1 MNRAQAGVLSE
12 KSPARRAAGV
22 TPAPSEKR
30 KVARGA
36 LLCSQGGGSKSGPS
50 VNPDRAS
57 IAKVGWTGR
66 ETELPEIAMMRRNLT
81 PNPFPHGKG
90 RREGEANLMGSGGPD
105 YQRTF

>member
-1 MNRAQAGVLSE
+1 M
-12 KSPARRAAGV
+12 

-90 RREGEANLMGSGGPD
+90 DNRGRGERRSILVEPLDRDLRADQNIWREVRCGQS
-105 YQRTF
+105 